1 MRVFRQHAA
10 LLVLGLLMFW
20 WPLHG
25 FAQTTYEMEGSV
37 LAVWGLPLDR
47 PTATP
52 GVLLRVGVVQQE
64 ALKRISGRLALE
76 GIGHARS
83 MGNASDQDRVK
94 ALIGL
99 GYDLRFHG
107 SQRPVR
113 HFMLMGAGLYASPMT
128 RGDGYPALLLSPR
141 IGWGGEVHRGRMEVG
156 LEISAQ
162 YARWTNLGMT
172 EERMVPWIFPVGITV
187 RY

>member
-1 MRVFRQHAA
+1 
-10 LLVLGLLMFW
+10 MFW
-20 WPLHG
+20 WPMHAA
-25 FAQTTYEMEGSV
+25 AQTTYQLEGSM
-37 LAVWGLPLDR
+37 LAVWGLPLDK
-47 PTATP
+47 PAAMP

-83 MGNASDQDRVK
+83 IGNASDRDRVK
-94 ALIGL
+94 ALVGL
-99 GYDLRFHG
+99 GYDVRFHG
-107 SQRPVR
+107 AQRPIR
-113 HFMLMGAGLYASPMT
+113 HFMQMGAGLYSSLGT
-128 RGDGYPALLLSPR
+128 RGDGYPAVLLSPR
-141 IGWGGEVHRGRMEVG
+141 IGWGGEIHSERTDVG

-162 YARWTNLGMT
+162 YARWTNLRMT